1 MFFDVEIGAPEFASL
16 LIPIKAATLDEA
28 GLKEFWRSQDLSPE
42 ELRIESEVRGQV
54 LWQSLVRTSAIAQKG
69 ALELDDISE
78 NHTLLRDLAA
88 LVPSEG
94 NEIERLEVTYRSKD
108 RTEIVI
114 LDKKAG
120 DRLLK
125 AQEDIENSVITID
138 GVVTEINGD
147 SKTFRIK
154 DIGEYLTTCSPTT
167 EIFDRMDKN
176 GLLQRGQKLAV
187 TGRYCRRKR
196 LGFMAV
202 NEYPNPL

>member
-1 MFFDVEIGAPEFASL
+1 MPLSVFRELVDGVANFVRSTLTPTSLLGSGRDHMFFDVEIGAPEFASL

-114 LDKKAG
+114 LT
-120 DRLLK
+120 R
-125 AQEDIENSVITID
+125 
-138 GVVTEINGD
+138 
-147 SKTFRIK
+147 
-154 DIGEYLTTCSPTT
+154 
-167 EIFDRMDKN
+167 
-176 GLLQRGQKLAV
+176 KLAIV
-187 TGRYCRRKR
+187 YSR
-196 LGFMAV
+196 LKKISKI
-202 NEYPNPL
+202 LL